1 MERTRRVVEWIDAR
15 VWGMTGT
22 YTCNSP
28 PFAMNDPRR
37 YDPRLGDE
45 DLAAVLEQSDHGH
58 PGLPHRPQK
67 HVRIPDDPGH
77 DPDAPSDD
85 TGTDKSRARPR
96 KKPPEPW
103 HKRLLAL
110 LPFDLSWIPA
120 NFTRSKIKPAI
131 RCAFVCFV
139 SAILMVIPRVY
150 NLMGQPCVRCTATY
164 ATCSYERPRIAPSPS
179 VDQPKCSSS
188 RRCSATSRP
197 WYMNL
202 RLRFLLPRV
211 PVRSRATH
219 TSYARVRAPSARAS
233 HVAPSPPPPPPPLK

>member
-1 MERTRRVVEWIDAR
+1 
-15 VWGMTGT
+15 
-22 YTCNSP
+22 
-28 PFAMNDPRR
+28 MNDPRR

-58 PGLPHRPQK
+58 PDLPHRPQK

-85 TGTDKSRARPR
+85 TGPEKSLPRPR

-120 NFTRSKIKPAI
+120 NFTRSKIKPVI

-150 NLMGQPCVRCTATY
+150 NLMGQPDGTHPDSRMPKGMTSPCAYRCREPFSTLAVGRR
-164 ATCSYERPRIAPSPS
+164 ALRP
-179 VDQPKCSSS
+179 SS
-188 RRCSATSRP
+188 RQC
-197 WYMNL
+197 
-202 RLRFLLPRV
+202 
-211 PVRSRATH
+211 SRAVATMDEVYLSTANMGH
-219 TSYARVRAPSARAS
+219 TAR
-233 HVAPSPPPPPPPLK
+233 PLRQSQ